1 MNNKY
6 QEAIVAGFLI
16 GLGVII
22 NTISSNPVVGAVLFS
37 FGLLTIIKL
46 GLPLYTGRI
55 GFINK
60 DNYKEIFCFLFLN
73 FFGICACLTFY
84 FLRNY
89 EFLTTFI
96 EKANIKFNNLDI
108 WQFFFSGILCGTLIH
123 FAVKAKETII
133 TIFAVT
139 IFILIGSD
147 HCIADFPYF
156 VAAASWINLAK
167 FLAVVIGNSCGA
179 IILENLLKKE
189 GN

>member
-22 NTISSNPVVGAVLFS
+22 NTISTNPVVGAVLFS

-60 DNYKEIFCFLFLN
+60 ENYKDIFYFLFLN
-73 FFGICACLTFY
+73 FFGIIACLSIY

-89 EFLTTFI
+89 DFI
-96 EKANIKFNNLDI
+96 ELFVEKANAKFNNLDI

-123 FAVKAKETII
+123 FAVKAKETVI

-156 VAAASWINLAK
+156 IAAASWINLIK
-167 FLAVVIGNSCGA
+167 FLAVIVGNSCGA